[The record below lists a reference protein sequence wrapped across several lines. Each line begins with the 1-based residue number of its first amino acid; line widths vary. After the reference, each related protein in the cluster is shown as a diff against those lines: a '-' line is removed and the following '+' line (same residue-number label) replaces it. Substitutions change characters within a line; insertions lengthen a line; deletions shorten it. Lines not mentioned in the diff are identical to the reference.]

1 MVKIDFVS
9 SYIKKAVQKGYSS
22 PEEICNFARKEIAEI
37 DEKLNE
43 AELLRIEREKIKKVF
58 KYYGT
63 SLTPA
68 PKIDSNELE
77 EFTKKIVAGR
87 RTCRGRPAPKPPR
100 RTPMT
105 TTQPT
110 TTQPTTTT
118 FDRSIFIA
126 AVAAILSK
134 SFEPGDAQDAAALVM
149 PATVCTADERRVYC
163 LLSAQLYAG
172 DGKPA
177 TALA

>member
-77 EFTKKIVAGR
+77 EFTKKIVAVIKEH
-87 RTCRGRPAPKPPR
+87 P
-100 RTPMT
+100 PMT
-105 TTQPT
+105 NRELIQKLGFGTDVLT
-110 TTQPTTTT
+110 
-118 FDRSIFIA
+118 IKG
-126 AVAAILSK
+126 LK
-134 SFEPGDAQDAAALVM
+134 
-149 PATVCTADERRVYC
+149 
-163 LLSAQLYAG
+163 LLSEKQVVERDKSEDNRIVKG
-172 DGKPA
+172 PNFDKFIENISI
-177 TALA
+177 